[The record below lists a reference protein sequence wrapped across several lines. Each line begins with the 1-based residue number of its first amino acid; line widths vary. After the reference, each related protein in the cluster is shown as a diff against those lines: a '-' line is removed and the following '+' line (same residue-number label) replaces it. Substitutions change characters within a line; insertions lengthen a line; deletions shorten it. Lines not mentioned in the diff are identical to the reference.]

1 MSAFTQ
7 RPGSFR
13 RYLPWMVLAAIAALL
28 LFSSHRWHVLGYLP
42 LLFLLACPLL
52 HFGMHG
58 GHSGHGG
65 RSGHGGHKSAAGEAG
80 EAPTGRPQE

>member
-7 RPGSFR
+7 RRPGSFR

-52 HFGMHG
+52 HFGGHG
-58 GHSGHGG
+58 GHSA
-65 RSGHGGHKSAAGEAG
+65 HGGHGSARGQIDEAAI
-80 EAPTGRPQE
+80 EERQA